1 MAKFNWEAYLE
12 DLIEMRKDKKS
23 LADMVD
29 YIKFRTGKV
38 FTKGRISQVL
48 KPFGLVKEPTDAEV

>member
-48 KPFGLVKEPTDAEV
+48 KPYNKEEIHV